1 LWYYFTFTLVTIVPQ
16 LTVDIFLLHILEM
29 THGYRTYDYLTY
41 CNYRV
46 NIRTKKWLAA
56 QNLDKSIN
64 HLFRS
69 VDGLC
74 FGSQYYFTTSL
85 TSWGILLLY
94 LGFTTMIR
102 ASYNPFAD
110 PTLLYWAFGL
120 PALAFPFKFV
130 LQFVAESCS
139 LWKVTGDD
147 RITVDI
153 GTINRLDDANN
164 MKRMLKNITEN
175 PFRNKFILV
184 NREWLVNNLAMILGT
199 QKNGHRQASEMTYLN
214 KVYQSAVNA
223 QAIEQRLA
231 LKQEKLKQK

>member
-1 LWYYFTFTLVTIVPQ
+1 
-16 LTVDIFLLHILEM
+16 
-29 THGYRTYDYLTY
+29 
-41 CNYRV
+41 
-46 NIRTKKWLAA
+46 
-56 QNLDKSIN
+56 
-64 HLFRS
+64 
-69 VDGLC
+69 
-74 FGSQYYFTTSL
+74 
-85 TSWGILLLY
+85 
-94 LGFTTMIR
+94 
-102 ASYNPFAD
+102 
-110 PTLLYWAFGL
+110 
-120 PALAFPFKFV
+120 
-130 LQFVAESCS
+130 
-139 LWKVTGDD
+139 VTGDD

-184 NREWLVNNLAMILGT
+184 NREWLFNNLAMILGT